1 MADVRKLRINKT
13 DVQKDRYPYR
23 AAVKFTYTGS
33 MPLSVDAVKLLCENL
48 LNATVDGVE
57 FPGGSSRE
65 SVRVQIGAQRLIVTH
80 RKNINRAKLESA
92 ALRILNQHSAPVPH
106 LIAYR
111 DNYLIQQDVGLHRLS
126 QSMKSGNSTEIL
138 VLLEAAL
145 ASLQAVHE
153 AGKNSAAL
161 LPLITLG
168 NTPGWLEKFV
178 KSAARLGT
186 ALELEAPVLDYDR
199 LTALLT
205 VEQPRFIK
213 WDARPGNAVVREN
226 GSVIWIDWEHCG
238 RRHPLDDVA
247 WLLTD
252 EYTPWLPSAD
262 SQMISRIVPAFANDC
277 SQTQAHEYLRV
288 FGTFHSCIRL
298 DMIMRHQEKDGWW
311 DYERCLQLD
320 RMGVVQELAIRV
332 AARAANWAQYSPLT
346 RSLTPWMHAI
356 QDKLEKADS

>member
-1 MADVRKLRINKT
+1 
-13 DVQKDRYPYR
+13 
-23 AAVKFTYTGS
+23 
-33 MPLSVDAVKLLCENL
+33 MPLTIDAVKLLCADL
-48 LNATVDGVE
+48 LNTEVDSVE

-65 SVRVQIGAQRLIVTH
+65 SVRVRIGTQRLIVTH

-92 ALRILNQHSAPVPH
+92 ALRILNQHRAPVPH

-111 DNYLIQQDVGLHRLS
+111 DNYLIQQDVGLQRLS
-126 QSMKSGNSTEIL
+126 QSMDCADSPEIL

-153 AGKNSAAL
+153 AGKNSDVL
-161 LPLITLG
+161 LPFITLG
-168 NTPGWLEKFV
+168 NTPAWLDKFV
-178 KSAARLGT
+178 KSAARLG
-186 ALELEAPVLDYDR
+186 AELEMEAPVLDYDR
-199 LTALLT
+199 LATLLT
-205 VEQPRFIK
+205 VERPRFIK

-226 GSVIWIDWEHCG
+226 GSVFWIDWEHCG

-262 SQMISRIVPAFANDC
+262 PHMISGIVSAFANDF

-298 DMIMRHQEKDGWW
+298 DMIMRHQAKDGWW
-311 DYERCLQLD
+311 DYERCLQFD
-320 RMGVVQELAIRV
+320 RVGVVQELAIRL
-332 AARAANWAQYSPLT
+332 AARAANWAEYSPLT
-346 RSLTPWMHAI
+346 RSLTPWLHAI
-356 QDKLEKADS
+356 QNSLEKQADD